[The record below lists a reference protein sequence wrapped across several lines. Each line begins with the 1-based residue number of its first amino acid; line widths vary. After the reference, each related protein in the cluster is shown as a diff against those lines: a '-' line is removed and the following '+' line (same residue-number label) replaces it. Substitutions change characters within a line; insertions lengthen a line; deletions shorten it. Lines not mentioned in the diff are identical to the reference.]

1 MSRSRQQEPSERLAL
16 SVSEAAEALGISR
29 ASAYECIRIGDLP
42 SIRMGGRILVPR
54 RQLEALLDGGDDG
67 RAA

>member
-1 MSRSRQQEPSERLAL
+1 MAY
-16 SVSEAAEALGISR
+16 SVAEAAEILGISR

-54 RQLEALLDGGDDG
+54 RLLEALLEGGDDG